1 MKTYRYKFIIFGV
14 ILCILFTVV
23 TGIYAQDSENPQ
35 IPDDA
40 VVTIV
45 GGGGFS
51 PNSGFPQNP
60 DDIEPGPKIVGGG
73 GLPID
78 NEKIYNG
85 GGMDDFGTVYS
96 VAGDLTITLK
106 DVYITDN
113 LTVITLA
120 LGTSHSASDH
130 ISSGAVYINGEQRSG
145 GGSAGAGADEA
156 LGEPFDSTMTLV
168 FYGRLFDS
176 KLGVDWD
183 SLRISFDGLVIAAY
197 EGTDSGYIGVP
208 EGYNWSFIFHN
219 PDIRRYSNDDFSAPS
234 DEKGIHTYG
243 DQIEIEL
250 AGFSSDGDLNFDII
264 QKSDLLNLYG
274 SHNALWIND
283 QQQGGG
289 GNSVSFDGDGNP
301 EVDEDSKFVQTDHFL
316 YQSGGEFVNPDSLAV
331 WAQSVT
337 FELTE
342 SGTPRTW
349 SQSLGEDLF
358 PMKLVQFYNID

>member
-1 MKTYRYKFIIFGV
+1 MKTYRFSIIILAV
-14 ILCILFTVV
+14 ILGILFTVV

-60 DDIEPGPKIVGGG
+60 DDVEPGPKIVGGG
-73 GLPID
+73 GFPIE

-96 VAGDLTITLK
+96 ASGDLTITLK

-120 LGTSHSASDH
+120 LGTSKSAFNH
-130 ISSGAVYINGEQRSG
+130 VSSGSVYINGVPRSG
-145 GGSAGAGADEA
+145 GGGAGEA
-156 LGEPFDSTMTLV
+156 TGEPFERTMTLV

-176 KLGVDWD
+176 KLGEDWD
-183 SLRISFDGLVIAAY
+183 SLRISFDGLVLAAY

-208 EGYNWSFIFHN
+208 EGYNWSFVFHN
-219 PDIRRYSNDDFSAPS
+219 PDISRYNNDDFAATS

-274 SHNALWIND
+274 SQNVLWIND
-283 QQQGGG
+283 QPQGGG

-301 EVDEDSKFVQTDHFL
+301 EVDEGTKFVQTDHFL
-316 YQSGGEFVNPDSLAV
+316 YQSGGEYVNPDSLAV
-331 WAQSVT
+331 WARSVT

-349 SQSLGEDLF
+349 SQTLSEDLF
-358 PMKLVQFYNID
+358 PMKLVQFFNVD